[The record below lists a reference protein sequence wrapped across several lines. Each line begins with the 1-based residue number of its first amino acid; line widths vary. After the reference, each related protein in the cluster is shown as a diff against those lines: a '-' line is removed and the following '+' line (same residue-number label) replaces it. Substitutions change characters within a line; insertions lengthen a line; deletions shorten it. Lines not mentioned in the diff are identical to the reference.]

1 MCLYIVN
8 HYGINDHMFGRGR
21 GNKMGFVYYISTRK
35 TMFTLIT
42 SKEFTRKMLVSVM
55 WNCLSHRTKHVFSI
69 I

>member
-1 MCLYIVN
+1 
-8 HYGINDHMFGRGR
+8 
-21 GNKMGFVYYISTRK
+21 MGFVYDISTRK
-35 TMFTLIT
+35 AMFTLIT